1 MIVSCHVKYSLLSM
15 FDIILLNSSMW
26 TVDILLTA
34 SFVEDRAGIVMHNL
48 VFGHAISTFRPWP
61 LLWHWMCYLFEFEFS
76 LVWLFQLNFPK
87 YFQQTSYIYVLPT
100 EKSWT
105 VRILSNL
112 DLPIVLLKIQ
122 RISRYFHQTSQ
133 KCFWVVDLLTSVF
146 LMNFT
151 SYFCMNQIV
160 WLEKKNLKQKW
171 ELHLSLKNLWSW

>member
-76 LVWLFQLNFPK
+76 LVWLFQLNYPK

-105 VRILSNL
+105 VRIFLTLAYLLFYSRFKETVDIFIKLHKNAFEL
-112 DLPIVLLKIQ
+112 LICWLQSFLWILLPIFAWI
-122 RISRYFHQTSQ
+122 R
-133 KCFWVVDLLTSVF
+133 
-146 LMNFT
+146 
-151 SYFCMNQIV
+151 
-160 WLEKKNLKQKW
+160 
-171 ELHLSLKNLWSW
+171 

>member
-15 FDIILLNSSMW
+15 FDIIQLNSSMW

-76 LVWLFQLNFPK
+76 LVWLFQLNYPK

-112 DLPIVLLKIQ
+112 GLPIVLLKIQ
-122 RISRYFHQTSQ
+122 RIFIKLH
-133 KCFWVVDLLTSVF
+133 KNAFELLICWLQSF
-146 LMNFT
+146 LWILLPIFAW
-151 SYFCMNQIV
+151 IR
-160 WLEKKNLKQKW
+160 
-171 ELHLSLKNLWSW
+171 

>member
-1 MIVSCHVKYSLLSM
+1 MK
-15 FDIILLNSSMW
+15 
-26 TVDILLTA
+26 T
-34 SFVEDRAGIVMHNL
+34 GIVMHNL

-122 RISRYFHQTSQ
+122 RNSRYFHQTSQ
-133 KCFWVVDLLTSVF
+133 KCFWVCWCADFSLSYEFYF
-146 LMNFT
+146 LFLHESDSLIRKKTWNRNENFI
-151 SYFCMNQIV
+151 C
-160 WLEKKNLKQKW
+160 
-171 ELHLSLKNLWSW
+171 H